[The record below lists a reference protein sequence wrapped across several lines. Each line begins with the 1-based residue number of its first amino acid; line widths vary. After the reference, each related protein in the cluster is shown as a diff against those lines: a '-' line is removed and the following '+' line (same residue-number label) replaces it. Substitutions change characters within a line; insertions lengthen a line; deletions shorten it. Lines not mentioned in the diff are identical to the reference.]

1 MGNDIVCGKCGKQH
15 SLLENCIY
23 REDGADDVSIADK
36 IPWWVKAGAGAAAG
50 LTIAGSLPATVT
62 TLAASGAL
70 IGGTWI
76 VMVLMPLG
84 EYEKDWLARHP
95 RTFMLMH
102 VPMTVGVAQLGEGLL
117 MAFGNLAGGVIATLY
132 LLRWGHKRG
141 IGIDGSLSPKYR
153 PPRPTKTAL
162 RAAQARKGF
171 INFIT
176 WPLVTSDA

>member
-1 MGNDIVCGKCGKQH
+1 MSNLIHCSKCGREH
-15 SLLENCIY
+15 YLLESCI
-23 REDGADDVSIADK
+23 EEQHEGIIDK
-36 IPWWVKAGAGAAAG
+36 IPWWVKAGAGSAIALG
-50 LTIAGSLPATVT
+50 VAGSLPATVT

-95 RTFMLMH
+95 RTFMLLH

-141 IGIDGSLSPKYR
+141 IGVDGKKKPGYR
-153 PPRPTKTAL
+153 APLPSKTAV
-162 RAAQARKGF
+162 RAAQVNHGFWKGASWLF
-171 INFIT
+171 SNQ
-176 WPLVTSDA
+176 SMAS